1 MLTISAADVDRAL
14 TFPGLVET
22 LRAAF
27 KAGAIQPVRH
37 HHTVERPTGAASTLL
52 LMPAWTDFGAADAS
66 ADGYIGVKVVTV
78 SPDNNALGKPAVMGL
93 YLLLDGVTG
102 EPKALIDGQRL
113 TQWRTACASA
123 LAADYLARKDASKLL
138 VVGAGALAP
147 FLAQAHA
154 AVRPIEEI
162 RIWNRTPANA
172 EKVAAQLA
180 ALGHRAT
187 VADDLDSA
195 LGWADIVSAAT
206 IANTPLVKG
215 ALLKPGTHVD
225 LVGGFTPA
233 MRESDDDAI
242 SRATR
247 LCRHARRRDQGSGRH
262 RPAAR
267 VGPAQARRHRRRS
280 ARTRARREEGPR
292 ERRRDHAVQV
302 GRRRARRS
310 RCRRRGLHNAR
321 QGRLKQ
327 RRTALLRGWK
337 ACAKSGQHRPERF
350 LKPTRDNRQDRR
362 SERGRPHGH
371 EPQAERPRDVAD
383 TSAASAAPAC

>member
-1 MLTISAADVDRAL
+1 MLTISAADIDRAL

-27 KAGAIQPVRH
+27 EAGAIQPVRH

-147 FLAQAHA
+147 FLAQAHS

-172 EKVAAQLA
+172 EKVAAQLT
-180 ALGHRAT
+180 ALGRRAT
-187 VADDLDSA
+187 VAADLDSA
-195 LGWADIVSAAT
+195 LGWADVVSSAT

-242 SRATR
+242 
-247 LCRHARRRDQGSGRH
+247 
-262 RPAAR
+262 
-267 VGPAQARRHRRRS
+267 
-280 ARTRARREEGPR
+280 
-292 ERRRDHAVQV
+292 
-302 GRRRARRS
+302 RRARVYVDTRAGATKEAGDIVQPLAS
-310 RCRRRGLHNAR
+310 GLLKPEDIVADLHELARGKKK
-321 QGRLKQ
+321 GRESADEITLFKSVGAALEDLAAAVAVF
-327 RRTALLRGWK
+327 TALGK
-337 ACAKSGQHRPERF
+337 GA
-350 LKPTRDNRQDRR
+350 
-362 SERGRPHGH
+362 
-371 EPQAERPRDVAD
+371 
-383 TSAASAAPAC
+383 